1 MPKTKTKAASANIYA
16 VLGSDESEVK
26 RVAAELASNL
36 TPPGAGDFG
45 LEIIDGAADN
55 ADQAAARVRS
65 AIEAVQTLPFFGD
78 TKVVWLKNVNF
89 LGDDQKARSA
99 TVQSALEELSELV
112 DSGFG
117 PGITL
122 LISAIDVDKR
132 RSFYKTLLKRAEVQ
146 VFDRLD
152 SGRSG
157 WEEEALEI
165 VQQRAKKRKLQF
177 DGDALDLFVLL
188 TGGDTRQ
195 IDNEL
200 EKIDTFLDKDRG
212 VNAELVRELVPLS
225 RAGVIFELGNAL
237 AARDLQLSLK
247 LVRRLLDQGESAIGI
262 LLVAIVPTIR
272 NLLLAKDLMERH
284 HLPRPHS
291 PFQFI
296 SAINRLPGEATDH
309 LPRKKDGSVN
319 AYGLGIAAQQAGR
332 FETAQLIEAMRACL
346 AANIQL
352 VTTQLD
358 HELILTE
365 VVVKLLG
372 RVTGSCVGAD
382 LPMSLGS
389 AILRPDASA
398 LQITCFFHLSSRDRT
413 NVGNVPADTGKGL
426 YVAMIIINQECK
438 MNQRGNQ
445 SPRKT
450 PGCHQCRESLRTMH
464 GRPPGTTLKRN
475 HAQPKMIDCIA

>member
-1 MPKTKTKAASANIYA
+1 MPKAKTKAASANIYA
-16 VLGSDESEVK
+16 VLGSDEGEVK

-36 TPPGAGDFG
+36 TPADAGDFG
-45 LEIIDGAADN
+45 LETIDGAADN
-55 ADQAAARVRS
+55 ADQAEARVKS
-65 AIEAVQTLPFFGD
+65 TIEALQTLPFFGS

-99 TVQSALEELSELV
+99 AVQSMLEELSELI

-117 PGITL
+117 LGITL
-122 LISAIDVDKR
+122 LMSATDVDKR
-132 RSFYKTLLKRAEVQ
+132 RAFYKALLKRAEVQ

-157 WEEEALEI
+157 WEEEALEM
-165 VQQRAKKRKLQF
+165 VQQRAKKRNLQF
-177 DGDALDLFVLL
+177 DDGALDLFVLL

-200 EKIDTFLDKDRG
+200 EKIDTFLGKDRG

-225 RAGVIFELGNAL
+225 RAGVIFELSNAL

-272 NLLLAKDLMERH
+272 NLLLAKDLMERYR
-284 HLPRPHS
+284 LPRPHS

-296 SAINRLPGEATDH
+296 SAINRLPAQATDH

-319 AYGLGIAAQQAGR
+319 AYALGIAAQQAGR
-332 FETAQLIEAMRACL
+332 FETTQLIQAMQACL
-346 AANIQL
+346 EANVQL

-365 VVVKLLG
+365 VVVKLLAK
-372 RVTGSCVGAD
+372 S
-382 LPMSLGS
+382 
-389 AILRPDASA
+389 
-398 LQITCFFHLSSRDRT
+398 
-413 NVGNVPADTGKGL
+413 
-426 YVAMIIINQECK
+426 
-438 MNQRGNQ
+438 
-445 SPRKT
+445 
-450 PGCHQCRESLRTMH
+450 
-464 GRPPGTTLKRN
+464 
-475 HAQPKMIDCIA
+475 

>member
-1 MPKTKTKAASANIYA
+1 MPKEKPKAASAKIHA

-55 ADQAAARVRS
+55 ADQAEARVRS
-65 AIEAVQTLPFFGD
+65 AIEALQTLPFFGN
-78 TKVVWLKNVNF
+78 TKVVWLKNANF

-99 TVQSALEELSELV
+99 AVQSVLEELSELV

-117 PGITL
+117 PGVTL
-122 LISAIDVDKR
+122 LISATDLDKR
-132 RSFYKTLLKRAEVQ
+132 RSFYKALLKRAEVQ

-157 WEEEALEI
+157 WEEEALEM
-165 VQQRAKKRKLQF
+165 VQQRTKKRKLQF
-177 DGDALDLFVLL
+177 DDDALDLFVLL

-200 EKIDTFLDKDRG
+200 EKIDTFLGNDRG

-237 AARDLQLSLK
+237 AARDLQLSLT
-247 LVRRLLDQGESAIGI
+247 LVRRLLDQGETAIGI

-272 NLLLAKDLMERH
+272 NLLLAKDLMERYR
-284 HLPRPHS
+284 LPRAHS

-296 SAINRLPGEATDH
+296 SAINRLPSEATDH
-309 LPRKKDGSVN
+309 LPRKKDGSIN
-319 AYGLGIAAQQAGR
+319 AYPLGIAARQAGR
-332 FETAQLIEAMRACL
+332 FETTQLIEAMRSCL

-372 RVTGSCVGAD
+372 D
-382 LPMSLGS
+382 
-389 AILRPDASA
+389 
-398 LQITCFFHLSSRDRT
+398 
-413 NVGNVPADTGKGL
+413 
-426 YVAMIIINQECK
+426 
-438 MNQRGNQ
+438 
-445 SPRKT
+445 
-450 PGCHQCRESLRTMH
+450 
-464 GRPPGTTLKRN
+464 
-475 HAQPKMIDCIA
+475 

>member
-1 MPKTKTKAASANIYA
+1 MPLSACDEIAMPKAKTKTASANIYA
-16 VLGSDESEVK
+16 ILGSDEAEVK

-36 TPPGAGDFG
+36 TPVGAGDFG
-45 LEIIDGAADN
+45 LEVIDGAVDN
-55 ADQAAARVRS
+55 VDQAGARIRS
-65 AIEAVQTLPFFGD
+65 AIEALQTLPFFGS

-99 TVQSALEELSELV
+99 AVQSALEELSELV

-117 PGITL
+117 AGVTL
-122 LISAIDVDKR
+122 LISATDLDKR

-152 SGRSG
+152 SSRGG
-157 WEEEALEI
+157 WEEEALEM

-177 DGDALDLFVLL
+177 DDEALDLFVLL

-200 EKIDTFLDKDRG
+200 EKIDTYCSTGFSPAKSPAADKMA
-212 VNAELVRELVPLS
+212 VPPVTVELVRELVPLS

-237 AARDLQLSLK
+237 AARDLELSLK

-262 LLVAIVPTIR
+262 LLVAIVPTVR
-272 NLLLAKDLMERH
+272 NLLLAKDLMERYR
-284 HLPRPHS
+284 LPRPHS

-296 SAINRLPGEATDH
+296 SGINRLPTEATDH
-309 LPRKKDGSVN
+309 LPRKKDGSIN
-319 AYGLGIAAQQAGR
+319 AYALGIAAQQAGR
-332 FETAQLIEAMRACL
+332 FETTQLIQAMQACL
-346 AANIQL
+346 AANVQL

-372 RVTGSCVGAD
+372 
-382 LPMSLGS
+382 
-389 AILRPDASA
+389 
-398 LQITCFFHLSSRDRT
+398 
-413 NVGNVPADTGKGL
+413 
-426 YVAMIIINQECK
+426 
-438 MNQRGNQ
+438 
-445 SPRKT
+445 
-450 PGCHQCRESLRTMH
+450 ES
-464 GRPPGTTLKRN
+464 
-475 HAQPKMIDCIA
+475 